1 MSYIDDIQEI
11 EEIEEIFFNLE
22 EYQINRD
29 MPIDNE
35 TSKKEK
41 RNSLGLTEKEAEIV
55 SIILFGGI
63 FIILLT
69 SILIGYMMYYF
80 ALPY

>member
-35 TSKKEK
+35 TPKKEK

-55 SIILFGGI
+55 NIILFGGI